1 MESGPAV
8 LTRRPAGRA
17 AGAAAWTLSRGVFP
31 DDGCGSAGHPPA
43 ERDGCAW
50 EEKLAGVGEREAGA
64 DRLTEVTAAPDRRS
78 GVEPGECAFAG
89 IAASAAGGGS
99 LERMLDGMA
108 GAVVE
113 AAQLDACAIILVE
126 DAPPTDGGCAGLP
139 AADRYPRGYAAAGQ
153 AGRRRPLTR
162 AFETRGPVVAGEVG
176 EGPSLQGLVDQGW
189 PEVVCLPLV
198 VRGTPV
204 GSLLVLCREGEK
216 PGDVDGSALRAVADQ
231 AAMAVEVARVRPKTS
246 EAAVIRER
254 HGLARELHDSVTQLL
269 FATSLLARASH
280 LKLARIGGAGEKELR
295 EMLADL
301 ENSSTSALAQM
312 RALLVELP
320 PRHAPT
326 GPDKE
331 ACHD

>member
-1 MESGPAV
+1 M
-8 LTRRPAGRA
+8 RRPAGCRPVP
-17 AGAAAWTLSRGVFP
+17 AGICGGGAGGSAAAF
-31 DDGCGSAGHPPA
+31 D
-43 ERDGCAW
+43 
-50 EEKLAGVGEREAGA
+50 
-64 DRLTEVTAAPDRRS
+64 
-78 GVEPGECAFAG
+78 
-89 IAASAAGGGS
+89 AGG
-99 LERMLDGMA
+99 RD
-108 GAVVE
+108 
-113 AAQLDACAIILVE
+113 
-126 DAPPTDGGCAGLP
+126 
-139 AADRYPRGYAAAGQ
+139 PRA
-153 AGRRRPLTR
+153 RRR
-162 AFETRGPVVAGEVG
+162 RGVG

-204 GSLLVLCREGEK
+204 GSLLVLCPEGEK
-216 PGDVDGSALRAVADQ
+216 PGDVGGSALRAVADQ

-326 GPDKE
+326 APDKE
-331 ACHD
+331 ASHD